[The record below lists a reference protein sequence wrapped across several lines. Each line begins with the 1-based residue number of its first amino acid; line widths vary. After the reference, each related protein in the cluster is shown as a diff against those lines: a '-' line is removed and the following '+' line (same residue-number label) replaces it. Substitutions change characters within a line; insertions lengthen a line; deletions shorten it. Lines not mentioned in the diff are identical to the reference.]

1 MCTELR
7 SFVLLEFGSV
17 MLQGD
22 NDVRPLF
29 GRSAIEAKLAS
40 GKREKVLLLGSGF
53 VALPC
58 AEYITRNPENELII
72 GE

>member
-7 SFVLLEFGSV
+7 SFVLPEFGSAI
-17 MLQGD
+17 LQGD

-29 GRSAIEAKLAS
+29 GRSAIEAKLAG
-40 GKREKVLLLGSGF
+40 GKRKKVPLLGGGF
-53 VALPC
+53 VALPY
-58 AEYITRNPENELII
+58 AEYITRNPENELTI